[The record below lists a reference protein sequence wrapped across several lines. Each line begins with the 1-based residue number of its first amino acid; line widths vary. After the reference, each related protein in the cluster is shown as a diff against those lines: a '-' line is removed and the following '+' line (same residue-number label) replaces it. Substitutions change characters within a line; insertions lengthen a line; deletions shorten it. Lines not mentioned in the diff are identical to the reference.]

1 MQLAHRVLCSQ
12 HPPPTQPRL
21 PSPHLS
27 QRIRRGDAQLTTQ
40 PPLTTA
46 PHPSASRQI
55 VITTAKTEER
65 RTRVEVTVGREAGGP
80 STLSW
85 LWAVREEQP
94 AQGSLT
100 LPCLFLTE
108 QMASDVASNKGNL
121 EGNALS
127 LAGFPPSAVLP
138 ASAPMLLVC
147 PALRKLTLSLDL
159 GARCRQLPYS
169 GAT

>member
-21 PSPHLS
+21 PSHLS

-85 LWAVREEQP
+85 LWAGREEQP
-94 AQGSLT
+94 TQGSLT

-108 QMASDVASNKGNL
+108 QMASDVGSNKGNL

-147 PALRKLTLSLDL
+147 PALRKLTPSLDL